1 MKRKLFVFLLAGA
14 GLVGVPARAAADVTF
29 FAGFSPTPQNRSA
42 RGFAVGVNILIVGF
56 EFDYANT
63 REDPAHAAPGLKTGM
78 FNVLVMTPTSG
89 IQLYVTAG
97 GGVFREY
104 VVGTTETN
112 FGTNIGGGVK
122 IRLVGPL
129 RVRLDYR
136 VFNLHGA
143 PRYKNPQTI
152 LRGGESGVLGD

>member
-1 MKRKLFVFLLAGA
+1 MKRKLFVLLLAGT
-14 GLVGVPARAAADVTF
+14 GLVGVPARAAADATL

-42 RGFAVGVNILIVGF
+42 RGFAIGFNILIVGF

-78 FNVLVMTPTSG
+78 FNALVMTPTSG
-89 IQLYVTAG
+89 FQLYGTVG

-112 FGTNIGGGVK
+112 FGSNIGGGAK

-129 RVRLDYR
+129 RLRLDYR
-136 VFNLHGA
+136 VFNLHGSA
-143 PRYKNPQTI
+143 RYKNPQ
-152 LRGGESGVLGD
+152 RFYAGVNLAF